1 MENSNVIIDVQNV
14 SMCFN
19 MTTEKI
25 SGLKEFLIKRL
36 KNQISYTKFWAL
48 KDVTFNVRQGELFGV
63 LGLNGAGKSTLLK
76 TIAGVLKP
84 TNGTMHISGRM
95 APLIEL
101 GAGFDTEL
109 TARENIYLNG
119 AILGYSK
126 KEMNAKFDEIVDFSE
141 LAEFIDVPV
150 KNFSSGMYARLGFAI
165 ATSTRPDIL
174 IVDEILGVG
183 DFKFQQKCEAKINE
197 MVKEGTSVLLVSHS
211 IDQIRSLCNRGIIL
225 EKGQLIKEGNI
236 EELCDFYYSK
246 YT

>member
-1 MENSNVIIDVQNV
+1 METSDAIINVQDV

-25 SGLKEFLIKRL
+25 SGLKEFLIKRI
-36 KNQISYTKFWAL
+36 KNQISYTEFWAL
-48 KDVTFNVRQGELFGV
+48 KDVSFQVGRGELFGV

-76 TIAGVLKP
+76 TVAGVLKP
-84 TNGTMHISGRM
+84 TKGNVQIAGRM

-101 GAGFDTEL
+101 GAGFDVEL

-126 KEMNAKFDEIVDFSE
+126 KEMNARFPEIVEFSE

-174 IVDEILGVG
+174 IVDEILSVG
-183 DFKFQQKCEAKINE
+183 DFKFQQKCEAKISE
-197 MVKEGTSVLLVSHS
+197 MVQQGTSVLLVSHS
-211 IDQIRSLCNRGIIL
+211 IDQIRNLCTRGIIL
-225 EKGQLIKEGNI
+225 EKGQLIQQGNI

>member
-1 MENSNVIIDVQNV
+1 METSDVIINVQDV

-25 SGLKEFLIKRL
+25 SGLKEFLIKRI
-36 KNQISYTKFWAL
+36 KNQISYTEFWAL
-48 KDVTFNVRQGELFGV
+48 KDVSFQVGRGELFGV

-76 TIAGVLKP
+76 TVAGVLKP
-84 TNGTMHISGRM
+84 TKGNVQIAGRM

-101 GAGFDTEL
+101 GAGFDVEL

-126 KEMNAKFDEIVDFSE
+126 KEMNARFPEIVEFSE

-174 IVDEILGVG
+174 IVDEILSVG
-183 DFKFQQKCEAKINE
+183 DFKFQQKCEAKISE
-197 MVKEGTSVLLVSHS
+197 MVQQGTSVLLVSHS
-211 IDQIRSLCNRGIIL
+211 IDQIRNLCTRGIIL
-225 EKGQLIKEGNI
+225 EKGQLIQQGNI

>member
-76 TIAGVLKP
+76 TVAGVLKP
-84 TNGTMHISGRM
+84 TNGTLNISGRM

>member
-1 MENSNVIIDVQNV
+1 MENSNVIIDVQNI

>member
-76 TIAGVLKP
+76 TVAGVLKP
-84 TNGTMHISGRM
+84 TNGTLHISGRM

>member
-25 SGLKEFLIKRL
+25 SGLKEFLIKRI

-76 TIAGVLKP
+76 TVAGVLKP

-225 EKGQLIKEGNI
+225 EKGHLIKEGNI

>member
-76 TIAGVLKP
+76 TVAGVLKP
-84 TNGTMHISGRM
+84 TNGTLNISGRM

-126 KEMNAKFDEIVDFSE
+126 KEMNGKFNEIVEFSE

>member
-1 MENSNVIIDVQNV
+1 METSNIIIDVQNV

-48 KDVTFNVRQGELFGV
+48 SDVSFRVNRGELFGV

-76 TIAGVLKP
+76 TVAGVLKP
-84 TNGTMHISGRM
+84 TEGSVNISGRM

-101 GAGFDTEL
+101 GAGFDAEL

-126 KEMNAKFDEIVDFSE
+126 KEMNARFAEIVEFSE
-141 LAEFIDVPV
+141 LQDFIDVPV
-150 KNFSSGMYARLGFAI
+150 KNYSSGMYARLGFAI

-174 IVDEILGVG
+174 IVDEILSVG
-183 DFKFQQKCEAKINE
+183 DFKFQQKCEAKISE

-211 IDQIRSLCNRGIIL
+211 IDQIRNLCSRGIIL

-246 YT
+246 YS